1 MNFIQ
6 NSYISIFDQIES
18 INPNPKE
25 FCFEKYKD
33 SFIENDLSI
42 IKKGYCYYQNAYA
55 LEIKRRKTI
64 LTHDYLLKFSV
75 FL

>member
-33 SFIENDLSI
+33 SFIEMIYRLSKKGIVI
-42 IKKGYCYYQNAYA
+42 IKM
-55 LEIKRRKTI
+55 
-64 LTHDYLLKFSV
+64 HMLLKLREGKQFS
-75 FL
+75 LMITY